1 MLLLPIFLRPVQP
14 CRFGPQSTRILGLEE
29 NALFVVVIC
38 SEVAS
43 SDADVEARPSVVA
56 FARHE
61 LHDPDAPKLPEY
73 VRRMGELGLIGDP
86 VNRASR
92 VDIG

>member
-43 SDADVEARPSVVA
+43 SDADFEARPQ
-56 FARHE
+56 
-61 LHDPDAPKLPEY
+61 LLPS
-73 VRRMGELGLIGDP
+73 RGTNSTTQTPPNCPNMCGAW
-86 VNRASR
+86 VNW
-92 VDIG
+92 D